1 MRHSTLSS
9 LVNAAASSPVFG
21 MDGLGLES
29 MDATPRIDVLEAV
42 HGLDGNPDDGV
53 LIAKL

>member
-1 MRHSTLSS
+1 
-9 LVNAAASSPVFG
+9 

-29 MDATPRIDVLEAV
+29 TDAAPRIGVLEAV
-42 HGLDGNPDDGV
+42 HGLDGNPDGGV

>member
-1 MRHSTLSS
+1 
-9 LVNAAASSPVFG
+9 VFG

-29 MDATPRIDVLEAV
+29 TDAAPRIGVLEAV
-42 HGLDGNPDDGV
+42 HGLDGNPDGGV

>member
-1 MRHSTLSS
+1 MAPKLDTIVSSTG
-9 LVNAAASSPVFG
+9 FG

-29 MDATPRIDVLEAV
+29 TDANPRIGVLEAV
-42 HGLDGNPDDGV
+42 HGLDGNPDGGV